1 MVQITFR
8 GSKTD
13 QAGQSTRRCL
23 KSGLGPVCPVF
34 AALLLKRNA
43 DILQLSP
50 SSPLCSTSRKGM
62 LSTEEMTKV
71 LRAAAKYC
79 GKIPNNISTHP
90 LRTGGATA
98 LRAGGVDADTI
109 RMHGR
114 WASDAYR
121 VYVREAPASV
131 LQLAKRMGSASSNQN
146 RPNIQPGAA
155 REQALMQSSR

>member
-1 MVQITFR
+1 MPEELPGSCVSRIRCAATETQR
-8 GSKTD
+8 GHTP
-13 QAGQSTRRCL
+13 AIAVVATML
-23 KSGLGPVCPVF
+23 YKS
-34 AALLLKRNA
+34 KRNA
-43 DILQLSP
+43 FNGRDDEGP
-50 SSPLCSTSRKGM
+50 TSSS
-62 LSTEEMTKV
+62 KV
-71 LRAAAKYC
+71 LWKN
-79 GKIPNNISTHP
+79 PNNISTHS
-90 LRTGGATA
+90 LRTGGTAA

-114 WASDAYR
+114 WSSDAYR

>member
-1 MVQITFR
+1 MRRCSQPRQQRAAVSVDMLSAITEAADMSIAHHRVVSYTLKIGDVIVTDVNGVITNNFKKAEMVQITFR

-23 KSGLGPVCPVF
+23 KSFLGPVCPVF

-79 GKIPNNISTHP
+79 GKT
-90 LRTGGATA
+90 RTT
-98 LRAGGVDADTI
+98 
-109 RMHGR
+109 
-114 WASDAYR
+114 YR
-121 VYVREAPASV
+121 LTR
-131 LQLAKRMGSASSNQN
+131 
-146 RPNIQPGAA
+146 
-155 REQALMQSSR
+155 